1 MFLKL
6 LQGLNSN
13 LEAKIRLDY
22 DVCVCVCA
30 LCKDNK
36 DEKNQRTIHK
46 KNISTKWTKSIHLE
60 NERREFHLIYTESNL
75 RMLNQTWIS
84 MGSVFI

>member
-6 LQGLNSN
+6 LQGLNSD

-22 DVCVCVCA
+22 DVCVCVHCVRIIRM
-30 LCKDNK
+30 KK
-36 DEKNQRTIHK
+36 IKERYTK
-46 KNISTKWTKSIHLE
+46 KNIDKMNKSIHLE

-75 RMLNQTWIS
+75 RMLNQT
-84 MGSVFI
+84 